1 MRALR
6 LLSLRHL
13 RRHPL
18 RLLVA
23 VVAVAAGTSL
33 AASVAIVRASVPA
46 SVAEVSRA
54 LAGPAPLR
62 VVGATSRGGL
72 EQSVEKAV
80 ARTPGVK
87 LALGMVQATTL
98 VGPDTPST
106 RGSETVL
113 AIGLDCTG
121 KVAEAL
127 PGLCMAPAAPSE
139 PPLPP
144 AAGGR
149 VSAGP
154 GLPAEPSAPARGP
167 HSGGALPGEAPPGQ
181 APPGSIYVSPFLS
194 RRFATGTGMGTSTAG
209 RAGRSVGAPRDA
221 RARPAPPV
229 LRTDLGVVPLS
240 GAPVLPA
247 LDHLD
252 GGRAVL
258 MPLAESQALFDRP
271 GLLDVVYV
279 LPAKGTSIR
288 VLSSRLSRVVG
299 RQDAVLGASVPP
311 PAVSLATGSYL
322 PLLTLIAL
330 LAAAVAGVLVYD
342 VVALSLQERRRHNAI
357 AAALGVPRLL
367 LASGP
372 LIEAGVI
379 GVAGGLGG
387 VAAGALLAR
396 PVVAPLSTFTSS
408 LAGVPIGVHVPP
420 SVVAAGAAFGLVVAL
435 AAAALPLRRAL
446 VADVVAEL
454 SEHAADLEVL
464 PRVPIRR
471 GLGFALLSLVGLA
484 ACWLSQRDGGI
495 SAWQLYAGIAGF
507 LVLIAGLVLAVGAFT
522 PAIAWSVRRCGLPR
536 RAMARLGLAN
546 LVRHPAR
553 SAVMAIALAGSVGV
567 AVMTSG
573 FTASV
578 QGAIAGSFAPA
589 GEGRVRV
596 SAGATGNGI
605 DLDSKV
611 PPSVLARLGRLP
623 GVAAVDTEVA
633 LLTGNRPGNLVGVV
647 AYTHAEVH
655 GPVLLGTANQL
666 LFERGEVMI
675 GAGLARRR
683 HLRPGSRVRL
693 DTPSGLASVPVQG
706 VWNDG
711 AFAGLVVTM
720 PMAEL
725 VRLYGPQP
733 PTDVLLVPA
742 RGKSPAS
749 LAAEVRRARLAPYLR
764 VATPAER
771 AAAAE
776 SSVSAQLGAFWALQ
790 RALVV
795 VAFVAVLSTLLLAGV
810 MRQRELATLVA
821 VGVEPRQV
829 FSMVLAEAGAV
840 GVIGALLGI
849 GFGVAGLA
857 GLLWVAPLLLGYADP
872 YVLDPASMSLY
883 ALLGVA
889 VALVAGAWPAWRAS
903 RVPVLDA
910 LHDD

>member
-154 GLPAEPSAPARGP
+154 GLPAEPSAPAQGP
-167 HSGGALPGEAPPGQ
+167 HSGGALPGEAPLGQ
-181 APPGSIYVSPFLS
+181 APPGSIYVSPSLL
-194 RRFATGTGMGTSTAG
+194 RRFGARYPGRGGAASRGAG
-209 RAGRSVGAPRDA
+209 V
-221 RARPAPPV
+221 RPAPPV

-396 PVVAPLSTFTSS
+396 PVVAPLSAFTSS

-420 SVVAAGAAFGLVVAL
+420 SVVAEGAAFGLVVAL

-711 AFAGLVVTM
+711 AFAGSVVTM